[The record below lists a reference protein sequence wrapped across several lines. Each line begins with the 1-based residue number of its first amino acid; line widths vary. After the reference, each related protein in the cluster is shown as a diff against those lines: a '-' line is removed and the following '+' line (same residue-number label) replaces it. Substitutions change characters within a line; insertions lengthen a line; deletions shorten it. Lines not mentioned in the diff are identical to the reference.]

1 VFGIKAVLTFSVL
14 AKRLGWPF
22 MIQAEGVEHNGVPWY
37 WLRVIVNRT
46 EIIWLMHQCAEC
58 GARADLLF
66 LQGLLERM
74 RPETSCGNSGS

>member
-1 VFGIKAVLTFSVL
+1 MKIPRIFGIRTILTFSIL
-14 AKRLGWPF
+14 AERLGWVF
-22 MIQAEGVEHNGVPWY
+22 VIEAEGVECNPVPWW
-37 WLRVIVNRT
+37 WLRVVVNRT

-74 RPETSCGNSGS
+74 RP